1 METDGGAIDV
11 QFSPDGKMI
20 VTKDRRGLQ
29 LWNYDTGER
38 IQRIPAGVC
47 DIAFAPDS
55 ARLATLGGN
64 AFRIW
69 DIHHTQMTDHLTRDE
84 SELKSRC
91 CAAWSPDNTHV
102 ILGGFTAYG
111 SAGDVEIWDTRT
123 HAWELLLDDD
133 GQPQTASALDW
144 SADDLLLAVATCEGH
159 PQQLRAGEPWSGLV
173 RIFDAR
179 SRRLVEAV
187 HEDETRCQELRFT
200 PDGKRLITRH
210 DSGKLLR
217 WDTSA
222 WKATTIIDS
231 NTLRAFAIS
240 PDNRELAVGLQ
251 VEPQESRVDFYDMT
265 SGELLRSHAVPNL
278 RNGALRASRQP
289 AVLS

>member
-1 METDGGAIDV
+1 MTMVNHKRPLHSIGRLMTYCWPWRPA
-11 QFSPDGKMI
+11 K
-20 VTKDRRGLQ
+20 VTLNSFGQENPGRGWSASSML
-29 LWNYDTGER
+29 
-38 IQRIPAGVC
+38 GV
-47 DIAFAPDS
+47 
-55 ARLATLGGN
+55 G
-64 AFRIW
+64 
-69 DIHHTQMTDHLTRDE
+69 
-84 SELKSRC
+84 
-91 CAAWSPDNTHV
+91 
-102 ILGGFTAYG
+102 
-111 SAGDVEIWDTRT
+111 
-123 HAWELLLDDD
+123 
-133 GQPQTASALDW
+133 DW
-144 SADDLLLAVATCEGH
+144 SKH
-159 PQQLRAGEPWSGLV
+159 
-173 RIFDAR
+173 
-179 SRRLVEAV
+179 V